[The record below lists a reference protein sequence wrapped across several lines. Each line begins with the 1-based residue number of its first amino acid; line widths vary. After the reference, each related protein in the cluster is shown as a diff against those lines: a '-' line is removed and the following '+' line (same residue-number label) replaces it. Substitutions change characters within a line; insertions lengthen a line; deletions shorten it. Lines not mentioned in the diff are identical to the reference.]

1 MDVGLDPFPGS
12 MASSAAAAAAI
23 KEVEERERGGKKG
36 VKGRVG
42 LHGWSMVKEPK
53 TDTVV
58 DEPSHTRAVSSFCH
72 ADLTVTSSSNC
83 SMTPSPSPSPPLY
96 PPPSSSNPPPPP
108 PSPRWGYCSRTFL
121 LFKSPGLSLF
131 DCVSPIYASIK
142 HQNNYFKQRWWSAP
156 IKTGP

>member
-12 MASSAAAAAAI
+12 MASSAAAAAAAAI

-96 PPPSSSNPPPPP
+96 PPPSSSNTPPRLPLHGGVTAPAHSYYSNHP
-108 PSPRWGYCSRTFL
+108 AF
-121 LFKSPGLSLF
+121 LSLTACRLF
-131 DCVSPIYASIK
+131 TLQSNTKTIISSNGDGQ
-142 HQNNYFKQRWWSAP
+142 HQ
-156 IKTGP
+156 